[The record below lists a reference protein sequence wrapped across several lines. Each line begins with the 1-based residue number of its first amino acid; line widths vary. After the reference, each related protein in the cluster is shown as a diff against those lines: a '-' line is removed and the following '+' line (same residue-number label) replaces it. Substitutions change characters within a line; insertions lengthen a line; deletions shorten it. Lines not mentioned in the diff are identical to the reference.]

1 MTHEAGDRARM
12 LEDDIAQCK
21 HTERELLRRNDE
33 LSALNRS
40 LEARV
45 QDRVQ
50 QLSDAQALLDTAH
63 DKLKHNLIV
72 LIKLFSS
79 LLELRSDVLAG
90 HSRRVADLA
99 RRIGLRMGL
108 DAVDVNHLMLAGLL
122 HDLGKM
128 AWPDELL
135 STPLNQ
141 MSTEQL
147 TWVRKHPGMG
157 QAALMALEP
166 MVEPAKL
173 IRAHHERFDGHGYPD
188 QLIGTEIALGA
199 RILAVANDFDGLQ
212 IGIVNTVRFKPEEA
226 AAAIALDRGRR
237 YDPDV
242 VHVFLALIEEERTL
256 APKEVVL
263 RTTQL
268 KPGMALAHD
277 LLNTKGVLLL
287 AAEYPLSDSLI
298 SQLRELEAL
307 DGVKLKLR
315 IRGDSLGGTR

>member
-1 MTHEAGDRARM
+1 MTHEAGDRERM
-12 LEDDIAQCK
+12 LEDDIARCK
-21 HTERELLRRNDE
+21 HAERELLRRNDE

-40 LEARV
+40 LERRV

-50 QLSDAQALLDTAH
+50 QLSEVHALLDTAH

-157 QAALMALEP
+157 QTALMALEP
-166 MVEPAKL
+166 MAEPAKL

-212 IGIVNTVRFKPEEA
+212 IGIVNTVRFTPEEA
-226 AAAIALDRGRR
+226 AAAIAQDRGRR

-242 VHVFLALIEEERTL
+242 VNVFLALIEEERTL
-256 APKEVVL
+256 GPKEVVL

-268 KPGMALAHD
+268 KPGMVLAHD
-277 LLNTKGVLLL
+277 LLSTKGVLLL
-287 AAEYPLSDSLI
+287 AADYALSDSLI

-307 DGVKLKLR
+307 DGVKLKLP
-315 IRGDSLGGTR
+315 IRGDSLRGMR

>member
-1 MTHEAGDRARM
+1 MTNEASDRERM
-12 LEDDIAQCK
+12 LEDDIARCK

-33 LSALNRS
+33 LSELNGS
-40 LEARV
+40 LDRRV
-45 QDRVQ
+45 QDLVQ
-50 QLSDAQALLDTAH
+50 QVNEDRASLDTAH

-72 LIKLFSS
+72 LIKLFSN
-79 LLELRSDVLAG
+79 LLELRSDALAG

-147 TWVRKHPGMG
+147 KWVRKHPGMG
-157 QAALMALEP
+157 QTALMALEP
-166 MVEPAKL
+166 MAEPAKL

-188 QLIGTEIALGA
+188 QLSGTEIALGA
-199 RILAVANDFDGLQ
+199 RILAVANEFDGLQ
-212 IGIVNTVRFKPEEA
+212 IGIVNTVRFTPEEA
-226 AAAIALDRGRR
+226 AAAIAQDHGRR

-242 VHVFLALIEEERTL
+242 VNVFLALIEEERTL
-256 APKEVVL
+256 APKEAVL

-268 KPGMALAHD
+268 KPGMMLAHD
-277 LLNTKGVLLL
+277 LLSTKGVLLL
-287 AAEYPLSDSLI
+287 AADYALSDSLI
-298 SQLRELEAL
+298 NQLRELEAL
-307 DGVKLKLR
+307 EGVKLKLQ
-315 IRGDSLGGTR
+315 IRGDSLGGMH